1 MTANRTGPSI
11 TYLTHRLA
19 QAPPSVLDR
28 PRIVSP
34 ESEIVSTAG
43 VVSDLLLEL
52 GGSMLSPEGC
62 AAFFRH
68 FRTRNINLLQIV
80 QVACYLCFDRWLSE
94 LAAKDQGSDL
104 PGRLAGFLAN
114 GFDELAKLAKASYFL
129 EDPEGREEMA
139 RLMLAAMGLLPEG
152 ESEAQARDRLAALDS
167 VERARL
173 TERTREVQR
182 RAREIREAMA
192 RKAAEEAASKMTRE

>member
-1 MTANRTGPSI
+1 MKATRTDTTI

-19 QAPPSVLDR
+19 QAPPSVLDK
-28 PRIVSP
+28 PRIVSLEP
-34 ESEIVSTAG
+34 GIVSTAA

-52 GGSMLSPEGC
+52 GGSMLSQESC
-62 AAFFRH
+62 DAFLRH
-68 FRTRNINLLQIV
+68 FRSGSHNLLQV
-80 QVACYLCFDRWLSE
+80 AQVACYLCHDRWLSE
-94 LAAKDQGSDL
+94 LATKGPVTDIPSKLTDFLVDG
-104 PGRLAGFLAN
+104 LA
-114 GFDELAKLAKASYFL
+114 DLAKLAKAPYFL

-139 RLMLAAMGLLPEG
+139 RLVLSALGLLPEG
-152 ESEAQARDRLAALDS
+152 ETEAQARDRLAALDS

-173 TERTREVQR
+173 TEKTREAQK

>member
-1 MTANRTGPSI
+1 MNKQGPSI

-19 QAPPSVLDR
+19 QAPPSVLDV
-28 PRIVSP
+28 PRLFSTEP
-34 ESEIVSTAG
+34 ETVSTAA

-52 GGSMLSPEGC
+52 GGPMLSPEGC
-62 AAFFRH
+62 DAFLGH
-68 FRTRNINLLQIV
+68 FRAGSHNLLQIA
-80 QVACYLCFDRWLSE
+80 QVACYLCHDRWLSE
-94 LAAKDQGSDL
+94 LASRDSSADI
-104 PGRLAGFLAN
+104 PGRLTGFLAN
-114 GFDELAKLAKASYFL
+114 GLVELAKLAKAPYFL

-139 RLMLAAMGLLPEG
+139 RLALAALGLLPEG
-152 ESEAQARDRLAALDS
+152 ETEAQARDRLAALDS

-173 TERTREVQR
+173 TERTREAQR

>member
-19 QAPPSVLDR
+19 QAPPSVLDK
-28 PRIVSP
+28 PRLVSTEP
-34 ESEIVSTAG
+34 EAVSTAA

-52 GGSMLSPEGC
+52 GRPMLTPEGC
-62 AAFFRH
+62 DAFLRH
-68 FRTRNINLLQIV
+68 FRSGSHNLLQTV
-80 QVACYLCFDRWLSE
+80 QVACYLCHDRWLSE
-94 LAAKDQGSDL
+94 LAAKD
-104 PGRLAGFLAN
+104 PGPSLTGKLMGFLAN
-114 GFDELAKLAKASYFL
+114 GLDGLAKLTKAPYFL

-139 RLMLAAMGLLPEG
+139 RLVLAALGLLPEG
-152 ESEAQARDRLAALDS
+152 ETEAQAKDRLTALDS

-173 TERTREVQR
+173 TERTREAQR